1 MVEADDEVGRV
12 QRAPRRDAR
21 DARAARRGG
30 DASSSVAAAAAA
42 SSASSRRSTTVA
54 IEFWSG
60 DEEAEEEEDDESS
73 STAPRPRPNRAFA
86 TSCERGGVAAV
97 AASLSSPATLVA
109 LRRVDLAILYDELR
123 AGEKKDARGGGFVD
137 ADALA
142 SGAFYTKVFHP
153 PLGFNI

>member
-1 MVEADDEVGRV
+1 MTLRFFALANLDAALAERNCECLRGG
-12 QRAPRRDAR
+12 RDASPALR
-21 DARAARRGG
+21 DIERAFARAAGR
-30 DASSSVAAAAAA
+30 DDV
-42 SSASSRRSTTVA
+42 TDDD
-54 IEFWSG
+54 

-97 AASLSSPATLVA
+97 AASLSSSATLVA